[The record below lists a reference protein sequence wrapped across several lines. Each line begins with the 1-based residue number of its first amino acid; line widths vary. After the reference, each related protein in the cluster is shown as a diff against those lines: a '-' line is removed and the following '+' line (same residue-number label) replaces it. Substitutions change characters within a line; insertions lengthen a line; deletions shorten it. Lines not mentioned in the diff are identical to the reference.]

1 MIPGSDFGSMYIFD
15 VAPVLA
21 AECDKHRGVLDPT
34 AVAYQLETISVDF
47 S

>member
-1 MIPGSDFGSMYIFD
+1 MIPGSNFGSMYIFS

-34 AVAYQLETISVDF
+34 AVAHQLETISVDL